1 MLFDFLV
8 EVLEE
13 KINGKSCFI
22 LVAARHSPR
31 DINEGVKDRLAL
43 HRDDTSYGST
53 KAIIDQIQS
62 DRKSGNTGIALYSNK
77 IDVLFFD
84 ESNKTEVFYAAL
96 AKGVFW
102 LMQMGVNRGRYTAYA
117 KIKTMIEL
125 GDERPYVG
133 FSSFAATPTNQE
145 SHSIIA
151 NNINEVVAS
160 SSLRNDTVKRIMD
173 EVDSLN
179 TLVECKTGTIEE
191 SKQTIKDFLCMGLY
205 IIPIKTQDIKQTSD
219 WFNENYADSLRLE
232 QLTLVNEYGS
242 LVDELKSSVV
252 SIVED
257 LDVTGDINDLHVLVN
272 FEDYAPIRENLGKL
286 VYICSASEALWMD
299 MVLKESNEVVA

>member
-22 LVAARHSPR
+22 LIAARHSPR

-205 IIPIKTQDIKQTSD
+205 IIPIKTQDIKQTSE

>member
-22 LVAARHSPR
+22 LIAARHSPR

-77 IDVLFFD
+77 IDILFFD

-160 SSLRNDTVKRIMD
+160 PSLRNDTVKRIMD
-173 EVDSLN
+173 EVGSLN

-205 IIPIKTQDIKQTSD
+205 IIPIKTQDIKQTSE

-232 QLTLVNEYGS
+232 QLTLVNEYAS

-252 SIVED
+252 SIVEG

-272 FEDYAPIRENLGKL
+272 FEDYAPIRESLGKL

>member
-242 LVDELKSSVV
+242 LVDKLKSSVV

>member
-205 IIPIKTQDIKQTSD
+205 IIPIKTQDIKQTSE

>member
-43 HRDDTSYGST
+43 HRADTSYGST

-205 IIPIKTQDIKQTSD
+205 IIPIKTQDIKQTSE

>member
-205 IIPIKTQDIKQTSD
+205 IIPIKTQDIKQTSE

-286 VYICSASEALWMD
+286 VYICSASEALWMN

>member
-22 LVAARHSPR
+22 LIAARHSPR

-77 IDVLFFD
+77 IDILFFD

-160 SSLRNDTVKRIMD
+160 PSLRNDTVKRIMD
-173 EVDSLN
+173 EADSLN

-205 IIPIKTQDIKQTSD
+205 IIPIKTQDIKQTSE

-232 QLTLVNEYGS
+232 QLTLVNEYAS

-252 SIVED
+252 SIVEG

-272 FEDYAPIRENLGKL
+272 FEDYAPIRESLGKL